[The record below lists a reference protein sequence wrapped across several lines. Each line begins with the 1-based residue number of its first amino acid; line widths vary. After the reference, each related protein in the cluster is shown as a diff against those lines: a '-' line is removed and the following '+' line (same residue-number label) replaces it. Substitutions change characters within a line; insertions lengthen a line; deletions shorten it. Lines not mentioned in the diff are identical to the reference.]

1 MANPGISELLSTTL
15 YNRTGKLADNVSKNN
30 AILFRMKEK
39 GSLQMADGG
48 VSIYQE
54 MEYAE
59 NSTYTRYSG
68 YQVLNIQP
76 SDVFTAA
83 EFPWR
88 QAAVAV
94 TISGLE
100 GDIQNA
106 GEERVINLLTSRVRN
121 AEKTMANNIASDMY
135 SSGSLT
141 NQIGGLQYLVADT
154 PTNTVG
160 GIDRNTTAGA
170 FYKNYVNTGGSPSA
184 TTIQG
189 LMNTTW
195 LNTSRGSDH
204 TDIILAD
211 NTYYGYYWSSLQNIQ
226 RITDN
231 KLGQAGFTNV
241 MFMSAPVVF
250 DGGSATLG
258 GACPSA
264 HMYFLNTDY
273 VKFRPHPAR
282 NFVPLNTV
290 RSINQDATVR
300 LVVFAG
306 NMTMSN
312 GALQGLIK
320 A

>member
-15 YNRTGKLADNVSKNN
+15 HNRTGKLADNVTKNN
-30 AILFRMKEK
+30 AILSRMKER
-39 GSLQMADGG
+39 GSLMMADGG

-106 GEERVINLLTSRVRN
+106 GEERVINLLTSRVKN
-121 AEKTMANNIASDMY
+121 AEKTMSNNIASDMY
-135 SSGSLT
+135 SAGSLT

-160 GIDRNTTAGA
+160 GIDRSSVSGA
-170 FYKNYVNTGGSPSA
+170 FYQNYVNTGGSPSS
-184 TTIQG
+184 TTIQA
-189 LMNTTW
+189 LMNATW
-195 LNTSRGSDH
+195 LNTSRQNDH
-204 TDIILAD
+204 ADLIMAD
-211 NTYYGYYWSSLQNIQ
+211 NTYYTYYWASLQNIQ
-226 RITDN
+226 RITN
-231 KLGQAGFTNV
+231 AKMGEAGFTALE
-241 MFMSAPVVF
+241 FMNAPVVF
-250 DGGSATLG
+250 DGGKG
-258 GACPSA
+258 GACPA
-264 HMYFLNTDY
+264 NHMYFVNTDY
-273 VKFRPHPAR
+273 IKFRPHPSR
-282 NFVPLNTV
+282 NFVPLDTV
-290 RSINQDATVR
+290 RSINQDATVK
-300 LVVFAG
+300 LIVFAG
-306 NMTMSN
+306 NMTLSN
-312 GALQGLIK
+312 GSLQGVIIS
-320 A
+320 

>member
-1 MANPGISELLSTTL
+1 MANPGVPELLSGTL
-15 YNRTGKLADNVSKNN
+15 YNRTGKYADNVTKNN
-30 AILFRMKEK
+30 AILSRMKER

-83 EFPWR
+83 DFPWR
-88 QAAVAV
+88 QSAVAV

-106 GEERVINLLTSRVRN
+106 GEERVINLMTSRIKN
-121 AEKTMANNIASDMY
+121 AEKTMANMTASDMY
-135 SSGSLT
+135 SSGAAT

-160 GIDRNTTAGA
+160 GIDRNSTAGA
-170 FYKNYVNTGGSPSA
+170 FFKNYVNTGGTPSA

-189 LMNTTW
+189 LMLATY
-195 LNTSRGSDH
+195 LNTSRQNDH
-204 TDIILAD
+204 TDLWLAD
-211 NTYYGYYWSSLQNIQ
+211 NAYYTFYVNSLVNIQ
-226 RITDN
+226 RITND
-231 KLGQAGFTNV
+231 KMAQAGFVNV
-241 MFMSAPVVF
+241 KYMNSDVVF
-250 DGGSATLG
+250 DGGKG
-258 GACPSA
+258 GACPAS
-264 HMYFLNTDY
+264 HMYALNSDY
-273 VKFRPHPAR
+273 IKFRPHPSR
-282 NFVPLNTV
+282 NFVPLDTV
-290 RSINQDATVR
+290 RSINQDATVK
-300 LVVFAG
+300 LIVFAG

-312 GALQGLIK
+312 GSLQGLII

>member
-1 MANPGISELLSTTL
+1 
-15 YNRTGKLADNVSKNN
+15 
-30 AILFRMKEK
+30 MKQR
-39 GSLQMADGG
+39 GSLMMADGG

-106 GEERVINLLTSRVRN
+106 GEERVINLLTSRVKN
-121 AEKTMANNIASDMY
+121 AEKTMANNISSDMY

-160 GIDRNTTAGA
+160 GIDRNSTAGA
-170 FYKNYVNTGGSPSA
+170 FYKNYVNSGGSPDA
-184 TTIQG
+184 TTIQA
-189 LMNTTW
+189 LMNATW
-195 LNTSRGSDH
+195 LNTSRQRDH
-204 TDIILAD
+204 ADLILAD
-211 NTYYGYYWSSLQNIQ
+211 NTYYTYYWASLQNIQ
-226 RITDN
+226 RITNADMG
-231 KLGQAGFTNV
+231 KAGFTSIE
-241 MFMSAPVVF
+241 FMSAPVVF
-250 DGGSATLG
+250 DGGIG
-258 GACPSA
+258 GSCPA
-264 HMYFLNTDY
+264 NHMYFLNTDY
-273 VKFRPHPAR
+273 IKFRPHPSR
-282 NFVPLNTV
+282 NFVPLDSV
-290 RSINQDATVR
+290 RSINQDATVK
-300 LVVFAG
+300 LIVFAG

-312 GALQGLIK
+312 GELQGVIK